1 MKLLKGLHEKLVKP
15 LKLPEAYTKAEK
27 IINGFID
34 SCVADLQQLKV
45 KHNEHIDKH
54 MNSYRKYEQLR
65 RKLLS
70 GNTLNTGE
78 ATGDPVANML
88 KEIEETGNIANPYC
102 ISGAEVEQRMA

>member
-1 MKLLKGLHEKLVKP
+1 MQPLDGLREELLIP
-15 LKLPEAYTKAEK
+15 PKLPEAYNKAEK
-27 IINGFID
+27 SINGLID
-34 SCVADLQQLKV
+34 NCIADLQQLKV
-45 KHNEHIDKH
+45 RHNEHIDKH